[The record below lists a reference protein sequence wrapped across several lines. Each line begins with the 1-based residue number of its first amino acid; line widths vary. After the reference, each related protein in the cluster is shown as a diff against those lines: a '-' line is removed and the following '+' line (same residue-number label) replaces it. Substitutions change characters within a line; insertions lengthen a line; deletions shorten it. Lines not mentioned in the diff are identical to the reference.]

1 MDSTAYKSG
10 VTNAFKNA
18 ADSYDRGGVGFF
30 TPMGRRLVELA
41 APQPGERV
49 LDVGCG
55 RGAALF
61 PAARAVGP
69 TGRAVGIDIADTMIE
84 AARAEA
90 ARAGAENV
98 ELLVMD
104 AERPS
109 FARRSFDLVL
119 GSYSILFLPD
129 APAALARYP
138 RTMTAGGRLA
148 FTCPVFEANSFPF
161 LPPVFTPMIPASV
174 PAALPADWQPSE
186 LRRRYNG
193 WLSDVE
199 LLRAT
204 LGEAGFTDVTVR
216 DQAVPMTAES
226 PAAWVDWS
234 HTQGMRL
241 LWERLPE
248 PVAAELRDSLIVGL
262 SELSGPDGSLVIE
275 TPVRFVTARVGS

>member
-90 ARAGAENV
+90 ARTGAGNV

-138 RTMTAGGRLA
+138 RIMTPAGRLA
-148 FTCPVFEANSFPF
+148 FTCPVFEADSFPF

-174 PAALPADWQPSE
+174 PAALPADWQPGE

-204 LGEAGFTDVTVR
+204 LGEAGFTDVAVR

-248 PVAAELRDSLIVGL
+248 RVAAELRDSLIAGL

>member
-1 MDSTAYKSG
+1 MDSTSYKSG
-10 VTNAFKNA
+10 VTNAFRSA

-41 APQPGERV
+41 APRPGERV
-49 LDVGCG
+49 LDIGCG

-61 PAARAVGP
+61 PAAWAVGP
-69 TGRAVGIDIADTMIE
+69 SGRAVGIDIADTMIE

-90 ARAGAENV
+90 ARAGADHV

-104 AERPS
+104 AERPR

-138 RTMTAGGRLA
+138 RIMAADGRLA
-148 FTCPVFEANSFPF
+148 FTCPVFDERSFPF
-161 LPPVFTPMIPASV
+161 LPPGFTPMIPASV
-174 PAALPADWQPSE
+174 PAALPADWQPGE

-193 WLSDVE
+193 WLSDLEV
-199 LLRAT
+199 LATTLR
-204 LGEAGFTDVTVR
+204 EAGFTDVSVR
-216 DQAVPMTAES
+216 DESVPMTAES
-226 PAAWVDWS
+226 PAAWVEWS

-241 LWERLPE
+241 RWERLPE
-248 PVAAELRDSLIVGL
+248 PVAAELSRSLIAGL
-262 SELSGPDGSLVIE
+262 SELSGADGSLVIE
-275 TPVRFVTARVGS
+275 TPVRFVAARVGS